1 MLIWI
6 ILVSGAVFLQGAVFS
21 PGWLQPW
28 GVKPDLVLIV
38 VLYAAFWKGSSRG
51 AAVGFIGGMIEDLAV
66 RSSGGLLGANA
77 FAKVVT
83 GFLFGFLRRRFS
95 VYSAGFHVISTF
107 LATLLSQLLFFSL
120 MRVCGTEKSLNSR
133 LILFGLPCYNAV
145 IAPFVFPLLRKIVKK
160 RYDRTKPD

>member
-6 ILVSGAVFLQGAVFS
+6 ILVSAAVFLQATVFS
-21 PGWLQPW
+21 SRWLQLW
-28 GVKPDLVLIV
+28 GAKPDLVLIV

-51 AAVGFIGGMIEDLAV
+51 ATVGFIGGMIEDFA
-66 RSSGGLLGANA
+66 SGGLLGANA
-77 FAKVVT
+77 LAKVVT
-83 GFLFGFLRRRFS
+83 GFLFGFLRRKFSAHSARFQ
-95 VYSAGFHVISTF
+95 VVSTF
-107 LATLLSQLLFFSL
+107 LATLLSQLIFFSL
-120 MRVCGTEKSLNSR
+120 MRVGGIEKSLNSR